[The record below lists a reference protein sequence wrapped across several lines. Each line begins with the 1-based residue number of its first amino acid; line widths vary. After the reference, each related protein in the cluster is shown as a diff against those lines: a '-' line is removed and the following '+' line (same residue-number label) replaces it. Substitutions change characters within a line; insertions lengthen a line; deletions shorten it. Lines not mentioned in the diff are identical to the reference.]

1 MRKKLIVGNWKMN
14 MLRKEALELAQ
25 ELSELLGD
33 LNEVDIV
40 IAPPYTSLDIV
51 YQVIRKT
58 NIKLAAQNVF
68 WEPSGAFTG
77 EVSPYMLRDSGCRWV
92 IIGHSERRGILG
104 ESDTM
109 AQRKI
114 KASIKAGLTPILCV
128 GETLEERERG
138 NTMKVI
144 KNQIKNGLNDVNI
157 NNPDGIE
164 IAYEPVWAIGTG
176 KNATP
181 EEAEEVHGLIREI
194 LSKIFIGIADKM
206 RILYGGSVTPENIKD
221 LISPPGIDG
230 ALVGGASLRAESFA
244 KIVKIIGGI
253 QNWT

>member
-40 IAPPYTSLDIV
+40 IAPPYTS
-51 YQVIRKT
+51 
-58 NIKLAAQNVF
+58 
-68 WEPSGAFTG
+68 
-77 EVSPYMLRDSGCRWV
+77 
-92 IIGHSERRGILG
+92 
-104 ESDTM
+104 
-109 AQRKI
+109 
-114 KASIKAGLTPILCV
+114 
-128 GETLEERERG
+128 
-138 NTMKVI
+138 
-144 KNQIKNGLNDVNI
+144 
-157 NNPDGIE
+157 IE